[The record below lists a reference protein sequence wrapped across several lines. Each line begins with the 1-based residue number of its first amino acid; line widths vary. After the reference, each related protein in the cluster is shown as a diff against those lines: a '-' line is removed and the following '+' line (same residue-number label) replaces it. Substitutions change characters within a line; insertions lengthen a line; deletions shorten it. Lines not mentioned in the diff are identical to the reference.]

1 MTPFLNDWD
10 VEKHKGPLPYQVCT
24 ITDLLPGSIPI
35 SSTCYYLHF
44 ALYIT
49 LIARSIYHCGGSYGA
64 DLLGSCRESWGWD
77 WWKMVGAN
85 KSYKRLC
92 LYLPQES
99 QLFILFI
106 SSVYKWTEVKDIYAE
121 FYLVLSFSCCVF
133 LTSSYCLW
141 FPFHRTSKETGHQ
154 LGLLGCWFNKKEE

>member
-1 MTPFLNDWD
+1 MRIWQIHKELAQNSKRRKSIRQKDWGGVVGLGGGWLGGVVTPFLNDWD
-10 VEKHKGPLPYQVCT
+10 IEKHKGPLPYQVCS
-24 ITDLLPGSIPI
+24 ITDLLPGSVPI

-49 LIARSIYHCGGSYGA
+49 LITRSIYHCGGNYGA

-85 KSYKRLC
+85 KSDKRVC
-92 LYLPQES
+92 LYFPQES

-106 SSVYKWTEVKDIYAE
+106 SSVYKCTEVKNMLDS
-121 FYLVLSFSCCVF
+121 V
-133 LTSSYCLW
+133 
-141 FPFHRTSKETGHQ
+141 
-154 LGLLGCWFNKKEE
+154 